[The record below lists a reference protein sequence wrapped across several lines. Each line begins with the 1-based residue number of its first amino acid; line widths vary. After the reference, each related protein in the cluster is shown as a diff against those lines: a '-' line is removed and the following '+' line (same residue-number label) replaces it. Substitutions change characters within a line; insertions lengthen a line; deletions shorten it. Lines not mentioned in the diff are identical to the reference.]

1 MKKPIFIIFLLTVS
15 ALLTAQN
22 VGKLVDTKYLRP
34 SLTVLFFQPK
44 NAQEETIINKMKG
57 LGVVNKFDDNT
68 IDYPYFNGNGLTITE
83 RPNKMKSYISN
94 ASKLILAKWWNR
106 DANGDFN
113 TEIVAKRGGF
123 AANDADVV
131 QANASNTNRLEMI
144 GSELIDKSYVFLYE
158 INQVLTM
165 EQVYDKTDAT
175 NKKYSN
181 YVPVKRENEG
191 YEVTYSVYAYKLN
204 FNDSVASIFY
214 TKYWSDAKNHD
225 AKKVASWSNASFP
238 MIYVKN
244 WSGTLKSTQPK
255 DPKSSIYLVKK
266 KKTMNELL
274 LDIVPSMQTNSVE
287 ELGMKIED
295 LKAKVSVYKTK
306 PLSAKIG
313 TKESLYRDQRF
324 FVYEIE
330 VDKSG
335 NQNKVRKGVAR
346 VKQIADNNKVAT
358 GETSPSLFQQQG
370 GKKLYEGM
378 LMESNEDQ
386 GVAVGIG
393 FASSPQNMQLGGLN
407 LNLDYRISRPSK
419 INGLAV
425 GLDCSLNFMSNLSAG
440 NVSTGT
446 MGLNSTGMSGMTYAL
461 DLYIAKEMYFTQKGI
476 VYLRPSIGGGL
487 SGYRFSKYNGVD
499 IPKVTDANGNVVENK
514 NYNWSSIFFPINIG
528 IGFNLS
534 PLISIEI
541 KPGVAFR
548 FASSTGNN
556 ESLIQHATLYDP
568 NWGFDSLDKIS
579 MSNSILCNLR
589 FRF

>member
-1 MKKPIFIIFLLTVS
+1 MI
-15 ALLTAQN
+15 AQN
-22 VGKLVDTKYLRP
+22 VGKQVDTKYLRP

-44 NAQEETIINKMKG
+44 DAQEEAIINKMKG

-68 IDYPYFNGNGLTITE
+68 IDYPYFNGNGLAITE
-83 RPNKMKSYISN
+83 RSAKIKSYISN

-131 QANASNTNRLEMI
+131 QAKASNTNRIEMI

-204 FNDSVASIFY
+204 FNDSVSSVFY
-214 TKYWSDAKNHD
+214 TKYWSDVKNHD
-225 AKKVASWSNASFP
+225 AKKIASWSNASFP

-255 DPKSSIYLVKK
+255 DPKNSLYLVKK

-287 ELGMKIED
+287 ELGMKIEG

-330 VDKSG
+330 VDKTG

-407 LNLDYRISRPSK
+407 LNLDYRISRPAK

-425 GLDCSLNFMSNLSAG
+425 GIDCSLNFMSNLSAG
-440 NVSTGT
+440 NVSS
-446 MGLNSTGMSGMTYAL
+446 LYSTGMSGMTYAL
-461 DLYIAKEMYFTQKGI
+461 DVYIAKEMYFTRKGI
-476 VYLRPSIGGGL
+476 IYLRPSIGGGL
-487 SGYRFSKYNGVD
+487 SGYRFSKYNGIE
-499 IPKVTDANGNVVENK
+499 IPKVRDANGNEVENK

-534 PLISIEI
+534 PLISLEI

-556 ESLIQHATLYDP
+556 ESLIQHGTLFDP

-579 MSNSILCNLR
+579 MSNSVLCNLR